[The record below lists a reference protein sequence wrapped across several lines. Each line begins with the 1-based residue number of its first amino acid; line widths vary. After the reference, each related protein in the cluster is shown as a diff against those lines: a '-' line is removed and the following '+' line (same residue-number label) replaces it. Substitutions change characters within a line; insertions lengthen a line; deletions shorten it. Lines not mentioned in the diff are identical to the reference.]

1 MRQSDLQ
8 KLLAAAIESHR
19 LAVHAGDVGLLGE
32 DDERTG
38 PAAAATI
45 PDCIYQNEPEIAAFT
60 GDRWAFH
67 FTYNQDYP

>member
-8 KLLAAAIESHR
+8 KLLAAAIESHTA
-19 LAVHAGDVGLLGE
+19 AVMAGDVGLLGD

-38 PAAAATI
+38 PEAAKLI
-45 PDCIYQNEPEIAAFT
+45 PDARYQSDPELTQFT

-67 FTYNQDYP
+67 FTYTQDYP